1 MQRSMHQRRPGHFAL
16 RYRIGKCPK
25 PIHQDLMWI
34 SYKGVSL
41 TCVGTQQ
48 AHSPHHT
55 VYDLT
60 FGAISPLSV

>member
-41 TCVGTQQ
+41 TCVGTQK
-48 AHSPHHT
+48 
-55 VYDLT
+55 L
-60 FGAISPLSV
+60 IPLIYRL